1 VDRGGAA
8 VTSAP
13 AYAFRDSDPAAE
25 RLALLAQL
33 FDPVTRDFVATCG
46 LYRPGLAVDLG
57 CGTGHTTR
65 LLASTLRPAR
75 TVGLDSSRAFLARA
89 AQDSPTLAFV
99 EHDVAATPFP
109 TGRADVVLC
118 RLVLAHLPDPVRR
131 LERWAAELRPRGRIL
146 VEEVERIDTDDAVFA
161 RYLDA
166 VRDVLARRD
175 AGLEVG
181 PVLAAAEP
189 RVLCRR
195 LSRVVTVR
203 PDTSSVARMFALNLE
218 TWRDEIEPDV
228 AAELAAGL
236 RAGRR
241 GSIVWR
247 LRQIVDE
254 EASE

>member
-1 VDRGGAA
+1 MGGGGAL

-25 RLALLAQL
+25 RLALLAEV

-46 LYRPGLAVDLG
+46 LHRSGLAVDLG

-65 LLASTLRPAR
+65 LLAEALRPAR
-75 TVGLDSSRAFLARA
+75 TVGLDSSHAFLAA
-89 AQDSPTLAFV
+89 ARQASPTLAFA
-99 EHDVAATPFP
+99 EHDVTATPFP

-118 RLVLAHLPDPVRR
+118 RLLLAHLRGPVDV
-131 LERWAAELRPRGRIL
+131 LERWSAELRPRGRIL

-166 VRDVLARRD
+166 VRDLLARRG
-175 AGLEVG
+175 AQLEVG
-181 PVLAAAEP
+181 PLLAAAEP
-189 RVLCRR
+189 RLLCRR

-203 PDTSSVARMFALNLE
+203 PDTSIVAQMFALNLE
-218 TWRDEIEPDV
+218 TWREEIEPEL

-236 RAGRR
+236 HGGRR